1 MATTVNIIHNLN
13 KNIALTDKT
22 IMSSF
27 TFLLFQ
33 LNDITEFSDGPK
45 GSESH
50 ANTVM
55 NVAKSLF
62 SVGLERRHNT
72 FRPKVLARV
81 SRNGKWFVG
90 SSVAVSH
97 FLRPFYLY
105 NRIYGFKKSLKEAV
119 VYLQPLKNED
129 EVDWNSLAFWFGDD
143 YETEK
148 FPCENCKIIFNDLSG
163 FLRGTDNLGVED
175 DKESFLA
182 ACAEYPPTNQC
193 LPDDAE
199 ADNEAVIDALTK
211 FRDKCESY
219 FDSYHDG
226 VYDCFL
232 AYESEEDERRK
243 AEILRDV
250 YDTYVKGTMHIFGI
264 KPEYNVS
271 LRP

>member
-22 IMSSF
+22 IMPSF

-33 LNDITEFSDGPK
+33 LSDVIEFSNGPK
-45 GSESH
+45 GSEDH

-55 NVAKSLF
+55 TVAKSLF
-62 SVGLERRHNT
+62 SVGLAQKQNI
-72 FRPKVLARV
+72 FKPKVLARV
-81 SRNGKWFVG
+81 SRNDKWFVG

-97 FLRPFYLY
+97 FLRPLYLY

-119 VYLQPLKNED
+119 VYFQPLENED
-129 EVDWNSLAFWFGDD
+129 EADWNSLAFGFGDN

-148 FPCENCKIIFNDLSG
+148 FACKNCKIMFNNLSG
-163 FLRGTDNLGVED
+163 FLRGTDD
-175 DKESFLA
+175 TESFLA
-182 ACAEYPPTNQC
+182 ACGEYPPTNQC

-199 ADNEAVIDALTK
+199 ADNEAVIGALTK

-219 FDSYHDG
+219 FQRYPDG
-226 VYDCFL
+226 VYECFS
-232 AYESEEDERRK
+232 AYESKENKLRK
-243 AEILRDV
+243 AEILRKV
-250 YDTYVKGTMHIFGI
+250 YNTYVKDTMHIFGI
-264 KPEYNVS
+264 KPDCNGS